1 MLIVGAGGHGRCCL
15 DIAREYYDHIAFLDD
30 NHINNMIN
38 DCKVIGQIDDMRL
51 YCSEYK
57 DIVIAIGNNK
67 LRKQLFN
74 KAVELGYDLISL
86 ISNKSIISNYANI
99 DKGTVVFPNAVIEAN
114 VTVGKGCIIS
124 TGAVIDHDAVVGDYC
139 HINALAVVSSMTK
152 ITEYTKVDYGQVY
165 RKKDMDETW
174 KEEYVKQF
182 GEEPSF
188 F

>member
-1 MLIVGAGGHGRCCL
+1 
-15 DIAREYYDHIAFLDD
+15 
-30 NHINNMIN
+30 MIN
-38 DCKVIGQIDDMRL
+38 DCKVIGLIDDMQL
-51 YCSEYK
+51 HCSEYK

-74 KAVELGYDLISL
+74 KAVELGYNLISL

-124 TGAVIDHDAVVGDYC
+124 TGAIIDHDAVVGDYC

-152 ITEYTKVDYGQVY
+152 ITEYTKVD
-165 RKKDMDETW
+165 
-174 KEEYVKQF
+174 
-182 GEEPSF
+182 
-188 F
+188 